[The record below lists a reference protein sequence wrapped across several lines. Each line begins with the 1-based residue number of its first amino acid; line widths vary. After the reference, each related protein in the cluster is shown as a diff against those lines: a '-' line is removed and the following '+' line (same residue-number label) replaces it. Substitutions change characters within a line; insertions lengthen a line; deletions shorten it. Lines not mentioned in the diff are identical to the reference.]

1 MSRSLAMNSGSRDSL
16 KVLTR
21 CGTSPCAF
29 QIPCTAPRLMPTAL
43 AMARPVQWVASPGGA
58 SRVNSTTRSTVASD
72 RRGVPGGRVL
82 SRRRPATPSAI
93 NRSCQRQTHG
103 LDLPVRCRIVLVPRS
118 SAVARTISARPTCF
132 LRAAA
137 IGHHR
142 LQAGTVGGR
151 NLDGDPFAHPTDL
164 APSRRMGTV
173 CLGQSTSVQTLL
185 LLIALIS
192 VVLMWPAAPCNP
204 ILVMRAA
211 PDAKNLKDQCAEA
224 FRV

>member
-1 MSRSLAMNSGSRDSL
+1 MSRSLAMNSGPRDSL

-43 AMARPVQWVASPGGA
+43 AIARPVQWVASPGGA

-82 SRRRPATPSAI
+82 SRSRPATPSAM

-118 SAVARTISARPTCF
+118 SAVARMISARPTCF

-142 LQAGTVGGR
+142 LQAGTLGGR
-151 NLDGDPFAHPTDL
+151 NLDGDPVAHPTDL

-173 CLGQSTSVQTLL
+173 CLGQSTLMSLFQGVRHERSSPDQLGSKYEAEDRTWQGA
-185 LLIALIS
+185 AL
-192 VVLMWPAAPCNP
+192 
-204 ILVMRAA
+204 
-211 PDAKNLKDQCAEA
+211 K
-224 FRV
+224 